1 MEEVCLI
8 LMIYPLSSVNSSLSK
23 FMKKTEL
30 LKQVDELARECENV
44 TTLIHQL
51 QLPHINEGQRSRIL
65 TELLAASIHLN
76 RQCNGEF
83 QKLVATEI
91 ESLNG

>member
-1 MEEVCLI
+1 
-8 LMIYPLSSVNSSLSK
+8 MIYPLSSVNSSLSK

-51 QLPHINEGQRSRIL
+51 QLPHINERQRSRIL

-76 RQCNGEF
+76 QQCNADF
-83 QKLVATEI
+83 QKLVAREI